1 MPAVYNAANEV
12 AVDAFIR
19 GDLRFTGIWK
29 LVEAVM
35 NDHANTDPRGNL
47 APILEADAW
56 ARGPRR
62 RTDTFHA
69 LIFSFSHDSP
79 GVPPGAPAPAA
90 PDHHS

>member
-56 ARGPRR
+56 ARDHCR

-79 GVPPGAPAPAA
+79 EFLRGPRSRA